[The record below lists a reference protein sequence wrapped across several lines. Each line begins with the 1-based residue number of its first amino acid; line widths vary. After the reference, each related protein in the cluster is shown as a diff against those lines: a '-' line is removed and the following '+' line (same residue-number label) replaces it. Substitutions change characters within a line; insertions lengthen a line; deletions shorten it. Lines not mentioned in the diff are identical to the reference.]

1 MFVTKKKISR
11 RTVLR
16 GLGSMVAIPFL
27 EAMVPASTPLSNT
40 VASPKSRFAAIEIVH
55 GSAGSTPHGNDLALW
70 RPSKEGTNFDFGTI
84 IDPLESF
91 RDYITIFSNTDCAG
105 ADSLVPEEVGAD
117 HFRNAAVFLT
127 GAHPKQTVGADVYCG
142 TSIDQ
147 IYAQKHGQDTPL
159 PSIQLCTE
167 VMDASGSCAYKYSC
181 VYMDTISWSS
191 PTTPLPMV
199 YNPRATFEEMFGMGG
214 SAEERS
220 KRQDMNRSI
229 LDSITHDVTR
239 LRKVLD
245 ARDNSRLNDYLDSV
259 REIERRI
266 QTAENRNSSGATRE
280 TPEAPI
286 GVPDSWDEWVKL
298 MMDLKVAAFSAN
310 VTRVSALK
318 LGRDVS
324 DRVFPESEVG
334 DAPFHAT
341 SHHGETDEGIEK
353 FAKINQ
359 YHISLVGYF
368 LDKLKNTPDGDGN
381 LLDHSLVFYGSA
393 MGDSHVHAHKMV
405 PALLAGHAS
414 GTVKGGLHLKA
425 ASGTPQA
432 NLLLTIMH
440 KLGVDV
446 TEIGDSTGTL
456 SI

>member
-1 MFVTKKKISR
+1 MFLTKKRISR

-16 GLGSMVAIPFL
+16 GLGSVVALPFL
-27 EAMVPASTPLSNT
+27 ESMVPAQTPIRAT
-40 VASPKSRFAAIEIVH
+40 AASPKSRFAAIEVVH
-55 GSAGSTPHGNDLALW
+55 GCAGSTPHGNDIALW
-70 RPSKEGTNFDFGTI
+70 RPSKEGADFDFGRI
-84 IDPLESF
+84 VEPLEPF
-91 RDYITIFSNTDCAG
+91 RDYVTIASNTDCAG
-105 ADSLVPEEVGAD
+105 ADSMVPEEVGAD

-127 GAHPKQTVGADVYCG
+127 AAHPKQTVGADVYCG

-147 IYAQKHGQDTPL
+147 IYAQRHGQDTPL

-199 YNPRATFEEMFGMGG
+199 YNPRAAFEEIFGLGG
-214 SAEERS
+214 SAEERT
-220 KRQDMNRSI
+220 KRQRMNRSI
-229 LDSITHDVTR
+229 LDSITRDVAR
-239 LRKVLD
+239 LRTELD
-245 ARDNSRLNDYLDSV
+245 AQDNGRLDDYLDSV

-266 QTAENRNSSGATRE
+266 QAVEDRNRSGAERAA
-280 TPEAPI
+280 PEAPI
-286 GVPDSWDEWVKL
+286 GVPDSWDEWVKI
-298 MMDLKVAAFSAN
+298 MMDLKVAAFAAN

-324 DRVFPESEVG
+324 DRVFPESGVDE
-334 DAPFHAT
+334 AFHSA

-353 FAKINQ
+353 YAEINR
-359 YHISLVGYF
+359 YHISLMAYF

-381 LLDHSLVFYGSA
+381 LLDHSLVLYGSA

-405 PALLAGHAS
+405 PAVLAGHAS
-414 GTVKGGLHLKA
+414 GAVKGNLHFKA
-425 ASGTPQA
+425 ESGTPQA
-432 NLLLTIMH
+432 NLLLAIMH
-440 KLGVDV
+440 KLGVDL
-446 TEIGDSTGTL
+446 TEIGDSTGTV

>member
-1 MFVTKKKISR
+1 MFITKKKISR

-16 GLGSMVAIPFL
+16 GLGSMVALPFL
-27 EAMVPASTPLSNT
+27 EAMVPAQTPLRNT
-40 VASPKSRFAAIEIVH
+40 AANPKSRFAAIEVVH
-55 GSAGSTPHGNDLALW
+55 GCAGSTPHGNEIGLW
-70 RPSKEGTNFDFGTI
+70 RPLTEGSDFEFGRI
-84 IDPLESF
+84 IEPVEPF
-91 RDYITIFSNTDCAG
+91 RDYTTIVSNTDCGG
-105 ADSLVPEEVGAD
+105 ADSMVPEEVGAD

-127 GAHPKQTVGADVYCG
+127 GAHPKQTVGADVHCG

-147 IYAQKHGQDTPL
+147 MYAQKHGQDTPL

-199 YNPRATFEEMFGMGG
+199 YNPRAAFEEIFGLGG
-214 SAEERS
+214 TEEERT
-220 KRQDMNRSI
+220 KRREMNRSI

-239 LRKVLD
+239 LKQDLD
-245 ARDNSRLNDYLDSV
+245 ARDNTRLDDYLESV

-266 QTAENRNSSGATRE
+266 QTIEARNSSGAARE
-280 TPEAPI
+280 TPEAPV

-298 MMDLKVAAFSAN
+298 MMDLKVAAFAAD

-324 DRVFPESEVG
+324 DRVFPECEV
-334 DAPFHAT
+334 DAPFHSA

-353 FAKINQ
+353 FAGINR
-359 YHISLVGYF
+359 YHVSLVAYF

-405 PALLAGHAS
+405 PALLVGQAS
-414 GTVKGGLHLKA
+414 GTVRGNLHVKA
-425 ASGTPQA
+425 ESKTPQA
-432 NLLLTIMH
+432 NLLLAIMH
-440 KLGVDV
+440 KLGVDM
-446 TEIGDSTGTL
+446 TEIGDSTGMI

>member
-1 MFVTKKKISR
+1 MFLTKKKISR

-16 GLGSMVAIPFL
+16 GMGSMVALPFL
-27 EAMVPASTPLSNT
+27 EAMAPAQTPLRDT
-40 VASPKSRFAAIEIVH
+40 AATPKSRFAAIEVVH
-55 GSAGSTPHGNDLALW
+55 GCAGSTPHGNDIALW
-70 RPSKEGTNFDFGTI
+70 RPFKEGADFEFGRI
-84 IDPLESF
+84 IEPLEPF
-91 RDYITIFSNTDCAG
+91 RDYVTLVSNTDCGG
-105 ADSLVPEEVGAD
+105 ADSMVPEEVGAD

-127 GAHPKQTVGADVYCG
+127 ASHPKQTVGADVYCG

-199 YNPRATFEEMFGMGG
+199 YNPRAAFEEIFGLGG

-220 KRQDMNRSI
+220 KRQQMNRSI

-239 LRKVLD
+239 LKKDLD
-245 ARDNSRLNDYLDSV
+245 TRDNSRLDDYLDSV

-266 QTAENRNSSGATRE
+266 QAIETHNSSGADRE
-280 TPEAPI
+280 APEAPV

-324 DRVFPESEVG
+324 DRIFPESGV

-341 SHHGETDEGIEK
+341 SHHGETEEGIEK
-353 FAKINQ
+353 YAGINQ
-359 YHISLVGYF
+359 YHISLMAYF

-381 LLDHSLVFYGSA
+381 LLDHSLVLYGSA

-405 PALLAGHAS
+405 PAVMAGHAS
-414 GTVKGGLHLKA
+414 GAVKGNLHVKA
-425 ASGTPQA
+425 ESGTPQA
-432 NLLLTIMH
+432 NLLLAIMH
-440 KLGVDV
+440 KLGVDL
-446 TEIGDSTGTL
+446 TEVGDSTGTV